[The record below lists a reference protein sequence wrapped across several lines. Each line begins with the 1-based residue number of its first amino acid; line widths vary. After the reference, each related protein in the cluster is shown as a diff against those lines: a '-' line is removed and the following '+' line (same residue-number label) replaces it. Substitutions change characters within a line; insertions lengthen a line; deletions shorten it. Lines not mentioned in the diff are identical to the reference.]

1 MDDHCC
7 VKKET
12 AHTLWNSQLVIYIK
26 KQRYSMHL
34 QNLNDPELLSLPNI
48 FRLNQSADTCCFDR
62 EATRAVNKQCTVS
75 HIINLVCTA
84 YSTLS

>member
-48 FRLNQSADTCCFDR
+48 FRLNQPADT
-62 EATRAVNKQCTVS
+62 
-75 HIINLVCTA
+75 
-84 YSTLS
+84 